1 MARPK
6 NADPEQRLRFNRNGR
21 EIVVAF
27 SELGR
32 LTRVT
37 RKTKK
42 HTLQQAASEIST
54 SKNILSAPTLSRLE
68 NGSHMPT
75 AHIAQRMLLYIYGP
89 VMIQP
94 EGFDDTNYEPSSN
107 HALLKNFLDHIGEL
121 DAPDREI
128 LVSMFCAL
136 AQARATIRASQE
148 PQVNK
153 ESS

>member
-6 NADPEQRLRFNRNGR
+6 NADPDQRLRFTRDGR

-27 SELGR
+27 SELGK

-42 HTLQQAASEIST
+42 HTLQQAASQIST
-54 SKNILSAPTLSRLE
+54 SKIVLSAPTLSRLE

-94 EGFDDTNYEPSSN
+94 EDMENTNYEPSSN
-107 HALLKNFLDHIGEL
+107 QALLKNFLEQTSEL
-121 DAPDREI
+121 EPTDREI
-128 LVSMFCAL
+128 LVSIFSAL
-136 AQARATIRASQE
+136 VKARAIIRTAHISQIS
-148 PQVNK
+148 K
-153 ESS
+153 EKS